1 MVENLEKAR
10 GPIEGGREPM
20 EQIALALSHPVRVR
34 ILGMTAESDL
44 SPVEFSRTT
53 GIPLHTAAYH
63 FRELV
68 KVGSLIEVDSIQRRG
83 SREHI
88 YAATSR
94 MYFSDEEWEKLPLH
108 RRTEMSKAMIES
120 FLVGAAEALNDGTF
134 DARAD
139 SHFSW
144 FPADVDEQGW
154 EELTQVANA
163 ALDAAT
169 KIKEAA
175 DLRLLRSG
183 EKPIRTIY
191 AGAAFETSRPSERA
205 SADG

>member
-1 MVENLEKAR
+1 
-10 GPIEGGREPM
+10 
-20 EQIALALSHPVRVR
+20 
-34 ILGMTAESDL
+34 
-44 SPVEFSRTT
+44 
-53 GIPLHTAAYH
+53 
-63 FRELV
+63 
-68 KVGSLIEVDSIQRRG
+68 
-83 SREHI
+83 
-88 YAATSR
+88 
-94 MYFSDEEWEKLPLH
+94 MYFSDAEWDKLPLH
-108 RRTEMSKAMIES
+108 KRTEMSKAMIES

-154 EELTQVANA
+154 TELTEVANA

-183 EKPIRTIY
+183 EKPIRVIY
-191 AGAAFETSRPSERA
+191 SGAAFETTRPRERA
-205 SADG
+205 TAD

>member
-10 GPIEGGREPM
+10 GSVTNAREPM

-34 ILGMTAESDL
+34 ILSMAAESDL
-44 SPVEFSRTT
+44 SPVEFSRAT
-53 GIPLHTAAYH
+53 GIPLHTSAYH

-68 KVGSLIEVDSIQRRG
+68 KVGSLVEVDSIQRRG

-88 YAATSR
+88 YAAISR
-94 MYFSDEEWEKLPLH
+94 VYFSDEEWEKLPVGK
-108 RRTEMSKAMIES
+108 RTELSKAMIES

-144 FPADVDEQGW
+144 FPLDVDEQGW
-154 EELTQVANA
+154 KELNQVAND

-183 EKPIRTIY
+183 DKPIRTIY

-205 SADG
+205 TAD

>member
-1 MVENLEKAR
+1 MVENLDKA
-10 GPIEGGREPM
+10 REPM
-20 EQIALALSHPVRVR
+20 EQIALALLHPVRVR
-34 ILGMTAESDL
+34 ILSLAAESDL
-44 SPVEFSRTT
+44 SPIEFSRTT
-53 GIPLHTAAYH
+53 GVPLHTAAYH

-68 KVGSLIEVDSIQRRG
+68 KVGSLVEVDSIQRRG

-94 MYFSDEEWEKLPLH
+94 VYFSDEEWAKLPVR
-108 RRTEMSKAMIES
+108 RRTELSKAMIES
-120 FLVGAAEALNDGTF
+120 FLVGAAEALSDGTF

-154 EELTQVANA
+154 TELTQVAAA

-169 KIKEAA
+169 RIKEAA

-183 EKPIRTIY
+183 EKPIRVIY
-191 AGAAFETSRPSERA
+191 SGAAFETSRPSERVT
-205 SADG
+205 AD